1 MHDAHIYQPTLC
13 HSVML
18 VVLCCVNVL
27 RCAVVYTV
35 LIYASAAVPAPGR
48 CSSARWSLS
57 ASPGSISFTPNIIPC
72 YWPLSLLSAAMLIFN
87 EGAST
92 SGCHFSAACRCRGNA
107 AAEGSG
113 AWPIIFHLNQIRQAF
128 SARTHIQYLFWSP
141 LHLHPAYFKCYTLR
155 EGWGGERIH
164 WTERER
170 EREKCL
176 KHKTR
181 ETGGQTVKYVRHNCA
196 ILL

>member
-1 MHDAHIYQPTLC
+1 MLWRQHAHIYLTHTVPQC
-13 HSVML
+13 NA
-18 VVLCCVNVL
+18 VLCVNVL

-35 LIYASAAVPAPGR
+35 LIYAFAAVPAAGR
-48 CSSARWSLS
+48 CSSARWSMS

-92 SGCHFSAACRCRGNA
+92 SGCHFSAACRCRGDA
-107 AAEGSG
+107 AAKGSG

-155 EGWGGERIH
+155 EERGENRS
-164 WTERER
+164 TEKRGN
-170 EREKCL
+170 CL
-176 KHKTR
+176 NHKTR
-181 ETGGQTVKYVRHNCA
+181 EIGGQTVNYVRHNCA
-196 ILL
+196 IVWYIV